1 MQIITLDFETYFAQD
16 YTLSKLTTEEYIRD
30 PRFQIIGVGV
40 KVGDAPGQ
48 WFSGSLSETREW
60 LHQFDLHEHA
70 VVAHN
75 AMFDMAILNWKLGI
89 RPKLILDTLSM
100 ARPIHG
106 TTVGGSLAKLV
117 AHYQLGTKGTDTTW
131 AKGLRREDFSA
142 DQLREYGGYCAT
154 REDSDCNLTWRLF
167 HKLLPLTPRPELL
180 LIDATVRLFTEP
192 RLALDRALLDSHLS
206 STRAEKERLLLAVS
220 ARATIKEGLRVKRLT
235 KAQHDALS
243 QRIRDGDEAT
253 ILLLAQDLDA
263 AKKILMSNPQMA
275 ELLIEHGVEPPRKI
289 SPTTGKETWAFA
301 KSDKEFAAL
310 LEHDDPAVQAIVAA
324 RLGVKSTIEETRT
337 ERLIGISKRG
347 LLPVPLLYSGAGT
360 TMRWSGGD
368 KLNMQNLRRGGA
380 LRKAIVATPGN
391 AIVVGDMA
399 NIELRVNHCLAGQ
412 TDSISAFVERRDL
425 YTEFAARLFNKP
437 ASEITKDERFL
448 GKLCIAE
455 GSLVLTDAGLV
466 PIEQV
471 TTLHRVWDG
480 VEWVNNGGAIYNG
493 EAEVITYEEVTAT
506 PDHIVYLRDGRSC
519 RLEEAA
525 NAADCLARTGN
536 GGAAV
541 GLGADFVERNP
552 PRGEGG
558 EGALPVRSMRA
569 HGLDQPGQS
578 SAWNDGWVPAV
589 QSATTSPVVA
599 GQARELN
606 AAAMREREQSSVQEL
621 WGQGDRIQI
630 SVGTGSVPLHPKGA
644 GAAQRNGVGQDG
656 QQRAL
661 RIGKPAVHDPQSE
674 WQQPAR
680 INNNAFLRDSDEVPG
695 SAVRGQYASEYALE
709 RAFGGT
715 NSGALGAAIT
725 QTKRRVWDILDAGPR
740 HRFTVSGR
748 LVSNCHLSLGY
759 GCGYKKFR
767 EICRLYK
774 VDTTEIRA
782 QEIVS
787 LWRNTY
793 RAIPRLWDACDES
806 LNAMANG
813 SMAAIGHGPVILT
826 FTSDDGTC
834 GFDLASGHRIR
845 YADLKST
852 GDGWT
857 YYTNRGRK
865 TIYGGKI
872 VENLC
877 QSISRHILGHQWL
890 LFADWLKASFPA
902 WAVVLQVHDELVA
915 TGPEDEAPAVAAGLE
930 RALSTAPPW
939 WPDLPLAAEVGWANN
954 YGSAKS

>member
-1 MQIITLDFETYFAQD
+1 MQILTLDFETYFAQD
-16 YTLSKLTTEEYIRD
+16 YTLSKLTTEEYIRSSL
-30 PRFQIIGVGV
+30 FQIIGVGV
-40 KVGDAPGQ
+40 KINDGPGQ

-60 LHQFDLHEHA
+60 LFQFDLHEHA
-70 VVAHN
+70 VIAHN

-106 TTVGGSLAKLV
+106 STVGGSLAKLV
-117 AHYQLGTKGTDTTW
+117 AHYKLGTKGTDTTW
-131 AKGLRREDFSA
+131 AKGLRREDFTA
-142 DQLREYGGYCAT
+142 AQLQTYGGYCAT

-192 RLALDRALLDSHLS
+192 RLALDRELLESHLS

-220 ARATIKEGLRVKRLT
+220 ARATIKEGLRLKRLT
-235 KAQHDALS
+235 QAQFDALS

-253 ILLLAQDLDA
+253 ITLLAQDLDA

-289 SPTTGKETWAFA
+289 SPTTGKGTWAFA
-301 KSDKEFAAL
+301 KSDKEFSAL

-337 ERLIGISKRG
+337 ERLIGISTRG
-347 LLPVPLLYSGAGT
+347 LLPVPLAYSGAVTSQRWAGT
-360 TMRWSGGD
+360 ER
-368 KLNMQNLRRGGA
+368 LNLQNLRRGGA
-380 LRKAIVATPGN
+380 LRRAVVALPGN

-412 TDSISAFVERRDL
+412 TDSIAAFVERRDL

-448 GKLCIAE
+448 GKL
-455 GSLVLTDAGLV
+455 S
-466 PIEQV
+466 
-471 TTLHRVWDG
+471 
-480 VEWVNNGGAIYNG
+480 
-493 EAEVITYEEVTAT
+493 
-506 PDHIVYLRDGRSC
+506 
-519 RLEEAA
+519 
-525 NAADCLARTGN
+525 
-536 GGAAV
+536 
-541 GLGADFVERNP
+541 
-552 PRGEGG
+552 
-558 EGALPVRSMRA
+558 
-569 HGLDQPGQS
+569 
-578 SAWNDGWVPAV
+578 
-589 QSATTSPVVA
+589 
-599 GQARELN
+599 
-606 AAAMREREQSSVQEL
+606 
-621 WGQGDRIQI
+621 
-630 SVGTGSVPLHPKGA
+630 
-644 GAAQRNGVGQDG
+644 
-656 QQRAL
+656 
-661 RIGKPAVHDPQSE
+661 
-674 WQQPAR
+674 
-680 INNNAFLRDSDEVPG
+680 
-695 SAVRGQYASEYALE
+695 
-709 RAFGGT
+709 
-715 NSGALGAAIT
+715 
-725 QTKRRVWDILDAGPR
+725 
-740 HRFTVSGR
+740 
-748 LVSNCHLSLGY
+748 HLSLGY

-774 VDTTEIRA
+774 VDITDERA
-782 QEIVS
+782 IEIVS
-787 LWRNTY
+787 LWRYTY
-793 RAIPRLWDACDES
+793 RAIPKLWDACDQS

-813 SMAAIGHGPVILT
+813 SMATIGHGPVILT

-877 QSISRHILGHQWL
+877 QSISRHILGYQWL
-890 LFADWLKASFPA
+890 LFADWLKANHPL

-939 WPDLPLAAEVGWANN
+939 WPDLPLAAEVGWAKN
-954 YGSAKS
+954 YGEAKS